1 LWCINILKS
10 DMQSTAQT
18 REYALNHISIDSV
31 ILGFD
36 GKDLRVL
43 LIPQRVKVGEKVLTF
58 WKLPGDL
65 IYVDEDFEVAA
76 HRTLSELTGI
86 HGVSMYQFK
95 TYGSKDRCTKKDL
108 LWLQQT
114 TGIDVT
120 SIVTTAY
127 VSVAKLDGSMVK
139 IATKHACEWRA
150 VSEVGDLAFDHNAI
164 LDDAMSFFRKMVNYS
179 PMMLFELLPRKF
191 TILQLRTLFELIYQK
206 KLDIRNFQKKL
217 VLMQYVVPLDEFE
230 EGVRH
235 RAARFYR
242 FDKVI
247 YNKSRR

>member
-1 LWCINILKS
+1 
-10 DMQSTAQT
+10 
-18 REYALNHISIDSV
+18 
-31 ILGFD
+31 
-36 GKDLRVL
+36 
-43 LIPQRVKVGEKVLTF
+43 
-58 WKLPGDL
+58 
-65 IYVDEDFEVAA
+65 
-76 HRTLSELTGI
+76 
-86 HGVSMYQFK
+86 
-95 TYGSKDRCTKKDL
+95 
-108 LWLQQT
+108 
-114 TGIDVT
+114 
-120 SIVTTAY
+120 
-127 VSVAKLDGSMVK
+127 
-139 IATKHACEWRA
+139 